1 MTKILVIAYFFPPLG
16 GAGVQRAQSFVR
28 QLPDEG
34 FLPIVVTG
42 SGLDEDRWTPI
53 DRTLLDQLP
62 SNIPIH
68 RVLQSPPSGRS
79 PRARRLR
86 RLLSLREPFS
96 QWWIRHGTD
105 VAMQAANDAR
115 LILATMSPFESAEI
129 AERVS
134 RRFRIP
140 WIADL
145 RDPWALDE
153 MQVFPSMLHRRMEMG
168 RMRRLLSSAAL
179 IIMNTREATAAIK
192 ANYPELSGKTVTIT
206 NGFARDDFAGDPV
219 VRNDAKFRIVHTGYL
234 HTELGLEIARKRLY
248 RWLGGNAPGVDILT
262 RSHVVLLRAVERWCA
277 QEPRIR
283 DEVEIV
289 LAGRASPHDRVL
301 SESSPISPLI
311 RLTGYLDHATS
322 IQLARTADLL
332 FLPMH
337 NLPPGRRSRIVP
349 AKTYEY
355 MATGRPIL
363 AAVPEGDAHDFLQ
376 RCGTAFMC
384 RPDDSEAMVAI
395 LRNVHA
401 AWKAGRRLVTS
412 NQDFVDEFE
421 RRRLTSLLASRCR
434 AVLSAATVTVA
445 TPADS
450 I

>member
-16 GAGVQRAQSFVR
+16 GAGVQRAKSFVS

-42 SGLDEDRWTPI
+42 SGLDENRWTPI

-68 RVLQSPPSGRS
+68 RVLQSPPSGRWS
-79 PRARRLR
+79 RARRLR

-129 AERVS
+129 AERIS

-153 MQVFPSMLHRRMEMG
+153 IQVFPSMLHRRMEMG
-168 RMRRLLSSAAL
+168 RMRRLLSSASL

-192 ANYPELSGKTVTIT
+192 ANYPELSSKTVTIT

-219 VRNDAKFRIVHTGYL
+219 ARNDAGFRIVHTGYL
-234 HTELGLEIARKRLY
+234 HTELGLDARKRLY
-248 RWLGGNAPGVDILT
+248 RWLGGSAPGIDILT

-277 QEPRIR
+277 EEPRIR

-289 LAGRASPHDRVL
+289 LAGRASHHDRLL
-301 SESSPISPLI
+301 SESSSISSLI

-337 NLPPGRRSRIVP
+337 NLPPGLRTRIVP
-349 AKTYEY
+349 AKSYEY

-363 AAVPEGDAHDFLQ
+363 AAVPEGDAHDLLQ

-401 AWKAGRRLVTS
+401 AWKAGRCLVTS
-412 NQDFVDEFE
+412 NQDFVNEFE
-421 RRRLTSLLASRCR
+421 RRRLTSLLASRFR
-434 AVLSAATVTVA
+434 DVLSRTTVA
-445 TPADS
+445 TS
-450 I
+450 